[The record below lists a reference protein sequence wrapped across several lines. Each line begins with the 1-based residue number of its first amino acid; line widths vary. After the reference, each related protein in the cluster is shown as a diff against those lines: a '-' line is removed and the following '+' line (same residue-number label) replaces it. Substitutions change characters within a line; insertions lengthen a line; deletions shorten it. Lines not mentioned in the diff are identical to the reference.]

1 MQTAHTLVQG
11 TCFSFTQNLSAVLSD
26 PGRSRSEV
34 NTFFTRHWGDS
45 FVPPTTI
52 PRSTLIPPISDQQFV
67 AHQKNTGKVYKR
79 YHATKRA
86 LAALQQ
92 PSTCGE
98 GDSDDLPLVGSKAYY
113 VADVE

>member
-1 MQTAHTLVQG
+1 MRLFLPLFCETYEQLSNGNQN
-11 TCFSFTQNLSAVLSD
+11 FTQNLSAVLSD

-98 GDSDDLPLVGSKAYY
+98 GDSDDLPLVGLK
-113 VADVE
+113 V